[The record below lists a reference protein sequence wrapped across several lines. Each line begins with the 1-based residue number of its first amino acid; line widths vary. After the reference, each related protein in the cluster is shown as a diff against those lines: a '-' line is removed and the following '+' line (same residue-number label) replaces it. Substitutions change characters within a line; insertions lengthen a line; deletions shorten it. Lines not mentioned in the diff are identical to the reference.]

1 MFYLIDCTEARSV
14 LLLFGAPGS
23 HLRGTYVLEAP
34 HVFFHPSPRHCRHRH
49 RTMTA
54 DASAR
59 RTGVDSLDLAKH
71 DNALVLGGRTFSIRT
86 YLDTRA
92 PDGAG
97 WYVTIIENRI
107 PLSHGLIPT
116 ESAEASLDAAIQFL
130 TVFVVASGNAR

>member
-1 MFYLIDCTEARSV
+1 
-14 LLLFGAPGS
+14 
-23 HLRGTYVLEAP
+23 
-34 HVFFHPSPRHCRHRH
+34 
-49 RTMTA
+49 MTA